1 MKQSRLFFSTD
12 SNRLFLPWMSMLMG
26 FIAVL
31 ILAAGMTAYDS
42 ITNWQRVVSGSLT
55 VQIPT
60 YTESGEPRGEIVDR
74 EIETAL
80 TILRSST
87 GVKGATVLS
96 DLQMTELML
105 PWLGD
110 GAAVSELPLPKLID
124 VMVDSDRYPDMAQ
137 LKTDLAAQVPLAVLD
152 SHRMRLEP
160 LLRLSAGGIKL
171 IGFILIL
178 LALTASFTVIYATRS
193 SLSTHEHI
201 ISLIHMMGAND
212 WFITRQ
218 YAVRNFNLTFMG
230 GAFGLLLALPIMAG
244 VSFLIHGAT
253 LDFIWNP
260 TLNITQWLVLG
271 CVPVGLA
278 ILAFLTTLKT
288 VSDYLKRF
296 L

>member
-1 MKQSRLFFSTD
+1 MKQSRLFFTTD

-55 VQIPT
+55 LQIPT
-60 YTESGEPRGEIVDR
+60 YTESGDPRGAVVDK

-87 GVKGATVLS
+87 GVKGATLLS
-96 DLQMTELML
+96 DSQMTELMV

-124 VMVDSDRYPDMAQ
+124 VMVDSDHYPDMAQ
-137 LKTDLAAQVPLAVLD
+137 LKTDLAAQVPSAVLD

-160 LLRLSAGGIKL
+160 LLRLSSGGIKL

-178 LALTASFTVIYATRS
+178 LALTASFSVVYATRT
-193 SLSTHEHI
+193 SLTAHEYI

-212 WFITRQ
+212 LFITRQ

-230 GAFGLLLALPIMAG
+230 SAFGLLLALPIMAG

-260 TLNITQWLVLG
+260 ALNMNQWIVLG
-271 CVPVGLA
+271 CVPVAFSL
-278 ILAFLTTLKT
+278 LAFVTTLKA

>member
-1 MKQSRLFFSTD
+1 MKQSRLFFATD

-31 ILAAGMTAYDS
+31 MLAAGMTAYAS
-42 ITNWQRVVSGSLT
+42 ITDWQRIVSGSLT

-60 YTESGEPRGEIVDR
+60 YTESGENRDSVVDR
-74 EIETAL
+74 EVETAL

-87 GVKGATVLS
+87 GVKGATVLTET
-96 DLQMTELML
+96 QMTDLMT

-110 GAAVSELPLPKLID
+110 GVAISELPVPKLID
-124 VMVDSDRYPDMAQ
+124 VMVDADHYPDIVQ
-137 LKTDLAAQVPLAVLD
+137 LKADLGAQVPSAVLD
-152 SHRMRLEP
+152 SHRLRLEP
-160 LLRLSAGGIKL
+160 LLRLSSGGIKL

-178 LALTASFTVIYATRS
+178 LALTASFTVIYATKT
-193 SLSTHEHI
+193 SLIAHEHI

-212 WFITRQ
+212 FFITRQ
-218 YAVRNFNLTFMG
+218 YAIRNFYLTFIG
-230 GAFGLLLALPIMAG
+230 GGFGLLLALPIMAG

-253 LDFIWNP
+253 LDFIWDP
-260 TLNITQWLVLG
+260 ALNWKQWLILG

-278 ILAFLTTLKT
+278 LLAFITTLKA

>member
-1 MKQSRLFFSTD
+1 MNQSRLFFNTD
-12 SNRLFLPWMSMLMG
+12 SNRLFLPWMCMRMG

-31 ILAAGMTAYDS
+31 MLAAGMTAYDA

-60 YTESGEPRGEIVDR
+60 YTETGDPRGSIVDK
-74 EIETAL
+74 EIETTL

-96 DLQMTELML
+96 DSQMTELMV

-124 VMVDSDRYPDMAQ
+124 VMVDSDHYPDMAQ
-137 LKTDLAAQVPLAVLD
+137 LKMDLAAQVPVAVLD
-152 SHRMRLEP
+152 SHRLRLEP
-160 LLRLSAGGIKL
+160 LLRLSGGGIKL

-178 LALTASFTVIYATRS
+178 LALTASFTVIYATRT
-193 SLSTHEHI
+193 SLTAHEYI

-212 WFITRQ
+212 FFITRQ

-253 LDFIWNP
+253 LDFIWDP
-260 TLNITQWLVLG
+260 TLTLKQWLILG
-271 CVPVGLA
+271 SVPVALA
-278 ILAFLTTLKT
+278 VLAFVTTLKT

>member
-31 ILAAGMTAYDS
+31 ILAAGMSAYDS

-60 YTESGEPRGEIVDR
+60 YTEAGEPRGEVVNR

-96 DLQMTELML
+96 DSQMTELMI
-105 PWLGD
+105 PWLGE

-124 VMVDSDRYPDMAQ
+124 VMVDSDHYPDMAQ
-137 LKTDLAAQVPLAVLD
+137 LKTDLAAQVPSAVLD
-152 SHRMRLEP
+152 SHRLRLEP
-160 LLRLSAGGIKL
+160 LLRLSSGGIKL

-178 LALTASFTVIYATRS
+178 LALTASFTVIYATRT
-193 SLSTHEHI
+193 SLTAHEHI

-218 YAVRNFNLTFMG
+218 YAARNFNLTFMG
-230 GAFGLLLALPIMAG
+230 SFFGLLLALPIMAG

-260 TLNITQWLVLG
+260 ALDIKQWIVLG

-278 ILAFLTTLKT
+278 LLAFVTTLKT

>member
-31 ILAAGMTAYDS
+31 ILAAGMSAYDS

-60 YTESGEPRGEIVDR
+60 YTEAGDPRGEVVNR

-96 DLQMTELML
+96 DSQMTELMI
-105 PWLGD
+105 PWLGE

-124 VMVDSDRYPDMAQ
+124 VMVDSDHYPDMAQ
-137 LKTDLAAQVPLAVLD
+137 LKTDLAAQVPSAVLD
-152 SHRMRLEP
+152 SHRLRLEP
-160 LLRLSAGGIKL
+160 LLRLSSGGIKL

-178 LALTASFTVIYATRS
+178 LALTASFTVIYATRT
-193 SLSTHEHI
+193 SLTAHEHI

-218 YAVRNFNLTFMG
+218 YAARNFNLTFMG
-230 GAFGLLLALPIMAG
+230 SFFGLLLALPIMAG

-260 TLNITQWLVLG
+260 ALDIKQWIVLG

-278 ILAFLTTLKT
+278 LLAFVTTLKT

>member
-12 SNRLFLPWMSMLMG
+12 SSRLFLPWMSMLMG

-31 ILAAGMTAYDS
+31 ILAAGMTAYDA
-42 ITNWQRVVSGSLT
+42 ITDWQRVVAGSLT

-60 YTESGEPRGEIVDR
+60 YTESGEPRGAVVDR

-80 TILRSST
+80 TILRSSA

-96 DLQMTELML
+96 ENQMTELMA
-105 PWLGD
+105 PWLGE

-124 VMVDSDRYPDMAQ
+124 VIADTEHYPDMAQ
-137 LKTDLAAQVPLAVLD
+137 LKTDLASQVPAAILD
-152 SHRMRLEP
+152 SHRMRLDP
-160 LLRLSAGGIKL
+160 LLRLASGGIKL

-178 LALTASFTVIYATRS
+178 LALTASFTVIYATRTG
-193 SLSTHEHI
+193 LIAHEHI

-212 WFITRQ
+212 FFITRQ
-218 YAVRNFNLTFMG
+218 YAVRNFSLTFMG
-230 GAFGLLLALPIMAG
+230 SFFGLLLSLPIMAG

-260 TLNITQWLVLG
+260 TLNWQQWCVLG
-271 CVPVGLA
+271 AVPLA
-278 ILAFLTTLKT
+278 LAVLAFVTTLKT